1 MEAKRILKIL
11 IIICIILIIID
22 QSSKILIKNYM
33 DDDINIISD
42 FIVITKLENEG
53 MAFGI
58 NKKNIGNIIITTIL
72 LIAIIKY
79 IFNQKENMNKKIV
92 FFLSLIIAGGCSNL
106 IDRIFKGAVFDFIK
120 IGSFPVFN
128 LADCFIV
135 IGWFCFVINFII
147 FSAKEIRIDKI

>member
-79 IFNQKENMNKKIV
+79 NMNKKIV